1 MLLLFAAKTIL
12 QKIEFAHSFNVL
24 PMKLKILLILSFIA
38 PFFVQAQSLT
48 TEALSKKHSDAL
60 AFFFYNNTL
69 RMLNQQEDKE
79 FDELIKDIEKMRF
92 LMIKKDESNFGNHD
106 FKKLVADYKAES
118 FEEIMTSR
126 HQGKNFDVFMKEK
139 NGKTNGM
146 LVLINDSTTLY
157 VLDILGRIA
166 LDKVTKLYSTLDESS
181 DISSKIKAF
190 TGDGKDRDHKEDDD
204 DDKN

>member
-1 MLLLFAAKTIL
+1 MKPKFLLLCA
-12 QKIEFAHSFNVL
+12 
-24 PMKLKILLILSFIA
+24 LLLA
-38 PFFVQAQSLT
+38 PLFSNSQSST
-48 TEALSKKHSDAL
+48 TEALSKQHSNAL
-60 AFFFYNNTL
+60 TFFFYNNTL

-92 LMIKKDESNFGNHD
+92 LMINKNESNFHNSD
-106 FKKLVADYKAES
+106 FKELVADYKAES

-146 LVLINDSTTLY
+146 LVLISDSTNLY
-157 VLDILGRIA
+157 VLDILGSIA

-181 DISSKIKAF
+181 DISARIKAF
-190 TGDGKDRDHKEDDD
+190 TGGNDNRKNDRDDDAEKKD
-204 DDKN
+204 EIH